1 MRRASAP
8 PPMRHPVCRRSR
20 PVRLRRAGCLQ
31 RGKRRTRMAVERR
44 SAGPRA
50 FAAASGRRLGR
61 LLVLSGLL
69 GGVLMDR
76 SNPPEA
82 KDGPLGRY
90 RWTSR
95 VLVVLAADPASP
107 TLAEQKC
114 QFDSLPGGWRERN
127 LVLLQALAR
136 SS

>member
-1 MRRASAP
+1 
-8 PPMRHPVCRRSR
+8 
-20 PVRLRRAGCLQ
+20 
-31 RGKRRTRMAVERR
+31 
-44 SAGPRA
+44 
-50 FAAASGRRLGR
+50 LGR

-82 KDGPLGRY
+82 KDDPLGRY

-107 TLAEQKC
+107 ALAE
-114 QFDSLPGGWRERN
+114 
-127 LVLLQALAR
+127 
-136 SS
+136 